1 MPFDLRALADSIGYP
16 SAGLGILVEST
27 GIPFPGETTLLAV
40 AAYAAA
46 GHLDIRVVILVA
58 ALGATLGGDLG
69 YLIGYRGGRP
79 FVERFSHRIRLNAG
93 HLARSEMFFTRYG
106 AATILFARFALGLRT
121 WASVLAGMARMPF
134 WTFQLYSMVGAVA
147 WAIVIGV
154 VGYYLGSNWALV
166 QTLAHDLGLGGLAAL
181 AVVILA
187 FVLLRRRATS
197 TWP

>member
-1 MPFDLRALADSIGYP
+1 MPFDVRALADSIGYP

-79 FVERFSHRIRLNAG
+79 FVERFSHRLRVNTG

-106 AATILFARFALGLRT
+106 AVTILFARFALGLRT
-121 WASVLAGMARMPF
+121 WASILAGMARMPF
-134 WTFQLYSMVGAVA
+134 WTFQLYSTMGAVA
-147 WAIVIGV
+147 WAVVIGI

-187 FVLLRRRATS
+187 FVLLRRR
-197 TWP
+197 